1 MIKRIATLFSVL
13 VVLIGCNQ
21 EPSPLE
27 KVLTSESPAIKKVMS
42 DPDKYEVQILFTE
55 VNRSNP
61 SAITFDNYQYKA
73 SDEEYFYPAST
84 VKLPTAIIALEK
96 ITEYET
102 IGRYNQFQME
112 GDTIETDISDQIR
125 RSLIVSDNEAYN
137 RLFEFVGK
145 DQLNE
150 RLKSLGIKGRISHRL
165 STPDADNLTSK
176 SFIFKATD
184 STVTIPRRENK
195 EIESLTLK
203 GIKKGKGYMENDS
216 LINEPKDFS
225 KKNYLPIRSL
235 HGIVKR
241 LIFPKAFPE
250 DKRFK
255 LRPNERLA
263 LINTMGLVPGK
274 YGYNIKK
281 YPDNYVKFFVI
292 GDEKDPKVRKPND
305 LHIYNKVGYAYGY
318 LIDCAYIMNEA
329 TKKDYIIT
337 AVIHVNENQIF
348 NDDQYEYDEIGIP
361 FLAELGR
368 LLVNHSGKKSE

>member
-1 MIKRIATLFSVL
+1 MRFITFFILVLLFVS
-13 VVLIGCNQ
+13 CQ
-21 EPSPLE
+21 EETPLT
-27 KVLTSESPAIKKVMS
+27 KALASDAPAIKKVMS

-61 SAITFDNYQYKA
+61 STITFDNYEYKV
-73 SDEEYFYPAST
+73 SDKKYFYPAST

-112 GDTIETDISDQIR
+112 EDSIETDISDQIR
-125 RSLIVSDNEAYN
+125 RSLIVSNNEAYN

-145 DQLNE
+145 DALND

-165 STPDADNLTSK
+165 SAPNADDLTSK
-176 SFIFKATD
+176 SFVFKATD
-184 STVTIPRRENK
+184 TTVTIPRRENK
-195 EIESLTLK
+195 EIQSLSLK
-203 GIKKGKGYMENDS
+203 GMKKGKGYMENDS

-225 KKNYLPIRSL
+225 KKNYLPVRSL
-235 HGIVKR
+235 HSIVKR
-241 LIFPKAFPE
+241 LIFPNAFPE
-250 DKRFK
+250 NERFK
-255 LRPNERLA
+255 LRTNERLA

-305 LHIYNKVGYAYGY
+305 IHIYNKVGYAYGY

-337 AVIHVNENQIF
+337 AVIHVNENQVF
-348 NDDQYEYDEIGIP
+348 NDDRYEYDEIGIP

-368 LLVNHSGKKSE
+368 LLVNHSGKKAE

>member
-1 MIKRIATLFSVL
+1 MRFITFFILVL
-13 VVLIGCNQ
+13 LCVSCQ
-21 EPSPLE
+21 EETPLT
-27 KVLTSESPAIKKVMS
+27 KVLASDSPAIKKVMS

-61 SAITFDNYQYKA
+61 SVITFDNYEYKV
-73 SDEEYFYPAST
+73 SDKKYFYPAST

-96 ITEYET
+96 ITELET

-112 GDTIETDISDQIR
+112 GDSIETDISDQIR

-145 DQLNE
+145 DELND

-165 STPDADNLTSK
+165 SAPNADDLTSK
-176 SFIFKATD
+176 SFVFKATD
-184 STVTIPRRENK
+184 TTVTIPKRENK
-195 EIESLTLK
+195 EIESLSLK
-203 GIKKGKGYMENDS
+203 GMKKGKGYMENDS
-216 LINEPKDFS
+216 LVNEPKDFS
-225 KKNYLPIRSL
+225 KKNYLPVRSL
-235 HGIVKR
+235 HSIVKR
-241 LIFPKAFPE
+241 LIFPNAFPE
-250 DKRFK
+250 NERFK
-255 LRPNERLA
+255 LRTNERLA

-292 GDEKDPKVRKPND
+292 GDETDPKVRKPND
-305 LHIYNKVGYAYGY
+305 IHIYNKVGYAYGY

-337 AVIHVNENQIF
+337 AVIHVNENQVF

-368 LLVNHSGKKSE
+368 LLVNHSGKKTE